1 MVKTAILI
9 EKIKQYFLWGGLA
22 TLTVPTLPLQ
32 AAVALN
38 NSVNTV
44 MSLLRHGG
52 RRVMPEVPSRIMM
65 GEKPEITTLADDH
78 PLRTWADGH
87 ARAEG
92 LSAGTSIS
100 YDVAAKGSLVRNAS
114 VRFEDDKAH
123 IHFVGDP
130 EADDPALVKNIIAHE
145 LGHHTAG
152 QNIKFSRYAMNT
164 TSTYAV
170 MAEMGGVGALLL
182 HGLQHVQDHPV
193 VQMVSPDI
201 MAALPSVSQSLMMSV
216 ASLAAMPLVARLAQ
230 KFNHSVEHLADMK
243 AAALTSA
250 QETVDFF
257 TERGLKEEA
266 EGLAA
271 AKEMKAY
278 MMAQKEHILDFSLV
292 KAWQDAMASLRAPL
306 YDTHPRAS
314 TRMEFIAKAYGLTT
328 PTPEIAALEKP
339 VLAAKSAS
347 AGADPLL

>member
-44 MSLLRHGG
+44 MDLLRHGG
-52 RRVMPEVPSRIMM
+52 RRVMPEVPSHMM
-65 GEKPEITTLADDH
+65 RDKPETTTLADDH
-78 PLRTWADGH
+78 PLRTWADEH

-100 YDVAAKGSLVRNAS
+100 YDVAAKGHRVTNAS

-123 IHFVGDP
+123 IHFIGDP
-130 EADDPALVKNIIAHE
+130 EADDPAYVRNVLAHE

-152 QNIKFSRYAMNT
+152 ERIKFSKHAMNT
-164 TSTYAV
+164 TSSYAV
-170 MAEMGGVGALLL
+170 MAEIGGVGALLL
-182 HGLQHVQDHPV
+182 HGLQHVRDHPM
-193 VQMVSPDI
+193 VQMVPPDLI
-201 MAALPSVSQSLMMSV
+201 TALPSVSQSLMLSAV
-216 ASLAAMPLVARLAQ
+216 SLVAMPAVARLTQ

-243 AAALTSA
+243 SAELTGA

-257 TERGLKEEA
+257 AQRDLKEEA

-278 MMAQKEHILDFSLV
+278 MKAQKEHVLDFSLV
-292 KAWQDAMASLRAPL
+292 KAWQDMMADLRAPL
-306 YDTHPRAS
+306 HDTHPRTS
-314 TRMEFIAKAYGLTT
+314 TRMDFISKAYGLETSA
-328 PTPEIAALEKP
+328 PEAATMEKP
-339 VLAAKSAS
+339 VLAAKSTS
-347 AGADPLL
+347 APAKPLL